1 MLLGTNFYNHFG
13 LSNANV
19 NEYDTDIMLEFEDS
33 DTYKEYKDFFF
44 DVLTEF
50 EKFGRI
56 TQFKVS
62 Y

>member
-1 MLLGTNFYNHFG
+1 
-13 LSNANV
+13 
-19 NEYDTDIMLEFEDS
+19 MLEFEDS

-44 DVLTEF
+44 DVLPEF

-62 Y
+62 NIKIAQSRKILLTLPIKAKFLN